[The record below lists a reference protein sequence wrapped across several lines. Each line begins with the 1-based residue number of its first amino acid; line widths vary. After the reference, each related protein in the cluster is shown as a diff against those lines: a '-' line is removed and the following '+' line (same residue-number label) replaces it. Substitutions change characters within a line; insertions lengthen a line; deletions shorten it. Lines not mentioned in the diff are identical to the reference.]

1 MKKLLALLLAVLMM
15 FALVA
20 CGGADNDDDKPSSK
34 PVIVDDGDE
43 DGEEKEKPVLSE
55 DDEFVICIKKGSLM
69 EIASIKDIKGLK
81 VGYVEDIAEKI
92 ALYYDAEPIYFGG
105 ENDAFSAL
113 IGGQVD
119 CVIVKK
125 MAGEQYQNEKEMATI
140 VIDPVVIE

>member
-20 CGGADNDDDKPSSK
+20 CGGADKDKDKPSSK
-34 PVIVDDGDE
+34 PVIVDNDDI
-43 DGEEKEKPVLSE
+43 EEKEKPVLGE
-55 DDEFVICIKKGSLM
+55 DDEFVICIKKGSDM

-81 VGYVEDIAEKI
+81 IGYVEDIAEQI
-92 ALYYDAEPIYFGG
+92 AVYYDAEPVNFGG

-113 IGGQVD
+113 IGEQVD

-125 MAGEQYQNEKEMATI
+125 MAGEQYQNEKEIATV